1 MSGPAQ
7 AVLIAAVVVIVLVR
21 QFRPQRVTEDARRW
35 WVVPVVL
42 GALALREPGLIDHDH
57 RVAAAALL
65 VVEVLVGVATGV
77 GWGWT
82 SRVWTD
88 ASGAV
93 WAQGAKTTAMVWAG
107 AMVCRLVLAGVGALA
122 GVPQG
127 SGPLML
133 SLAAS
138 LLLRG
143 AVVMMRARGQEGAGQ
158 EPVPGRAGAQGTLGR

>member
-1 MSGPAQ
+1 MPELARV
-7 AVLIAAVVVIVLVR
+7 VLIAAVVVIVLVR
-21 QFRPQRVTEDARRW
+21 QFRPQKVTDDARRW
-35 WVVPVVL
+35 WVIPVVL
-42 GALALREPGLIDHDH
+42 GYLALREPGLIDHDH

-65 VVEVLVGVATGV
+65 VVEILVGVATGA

-88 ASGAV
+88 GSGAV
-93 WAQGAKTTAMVWAG
+93 WTQGAKTTALVWAG
-107 AMVCRLVLAGVGALA
+107 AMVCRAVLAGVGALA

-143 AVVMMRARGQEGAGQ
+143 AVVMMRARGL
-158 EPVPGRAGAQGTLGR
+158 EPVPGAAGARGMVGR

>member
-1 MSGPAQ
+1 MPGLAK

-21 QFRPQRVTEDARRW
+21 QFQPQKVTEDARRW
-35 WVVPVVL
+35 WALPVLL
-42 GALALREPGLIDHDH
+42 GFLALREPGLIDHDH
-57 RVAAAALL
+57 RVTAAALL
-65 VVEVLVGVATGV
+65 VVEILVGVATGA

-93 WAQGAKTTAMVWAG
+93 WTQGAKTTAVVWAG
-107 AMVCRLVLAGVGALA
+107 AVACRAALAGVGALA
-122 GVPQG
+122 GVAQG

-143 AVVMMRARGQEGAGQ
+143 AVVMMRARGL
-158 EPVPGRAGAQGTLGR
+158 EPVSARAGAQGTLGR

>member
-1 MSGPAQ
+1 MPELAR
-7 AVLIAAVVVIVLVR
+7 ALLIAAVVVIVLVR
-21 QFRPQRVTEDARRW
+21 QFRPQKVTEDARRW

-42 GALALREPGLIDHDH
+42 GYLALREPGLIDHDH

-65 VVEVLVGVATGV
+65 AVEVLVGVATGA

-93 WAQGAKTTAMVWAG
+93 WTQGAKTTAMVWAG
-107 AMVCRLVLAGVGALA
+107 AMVCRVVLAGVGALV
-122 GVPQG
+122 GVAQA

-143 AVVMMRARGQEGAGQ
+143 AVVTMRARGL
-158 EPVPGRAGAQGTLGR
+158 EPVPGPVGAQGTSGR